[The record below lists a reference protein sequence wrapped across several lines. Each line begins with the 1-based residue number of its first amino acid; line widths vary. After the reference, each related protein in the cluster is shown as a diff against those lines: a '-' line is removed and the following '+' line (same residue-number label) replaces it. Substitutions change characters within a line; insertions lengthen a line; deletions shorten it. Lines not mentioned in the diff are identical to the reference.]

1 MFITSM
7 SRDLIEWFSFA
18 ARQILEGKVV
28 LTRQTTK
35 LLSKYR
41 KQLKKLAHP
50 NVDRVTKRRI
60 ILSSGGGGYLGGV
73 LIRVLLR
80 NQRVIDDRFV
90 TIRKN
95 EEKTIN
101 SKIWTISGW
110 TESVATQ
117 MSHKTNQ

>member
-1 MFITSM
+1 MTTFINSM

-18 ARQILEGKVV
+18 ARQILEGKVA

-41 KQLKKLAHP
+41 KQLKILAHP

-60 ILSSGGGGYLGGV
+60 ILTSGGGGYLGGV
-73 LIRVLLR
+73 LIHVLLR

-90 TIRKN
+90 TIRK
-95 EEKTIN
+95 K
-101 SKIWTISGW
+101 
-110 TESVATQ
+110 
-117 MSHKTNQ
+117 

>member
-1 MFITSM
+1 MFITSK

-18 ARQILEGKVV
+18 ARQILEGKVG

-73 LIRVLLR
+73 LIRVLLH

-90 TIRKN
+90 TIRK
-95 EEKTIN
+95 K
-101 SKIWTISGW
+101 
-110 TESVATQ
+110 
-117 MSHKTNQ
+117 

>member
-1 MFITSM
+1 MTTFINIM

-18 ARQILEGKVV
+18 ARQILEGKVA

-50 NVDRVTKRRI
+50 NVDRVTKCRI

-80 NQRVIDDRFV
+80 NHNVIDDSFV
-90 TIRKN
+90 TIRK
-95 EEKTIN
+95 K
-101 SKIWTISGW
+101 
-110 TESVATQ
+110 
-117 MSHKTNQ
+117 

>member
-1 MFITSM
+1 MTTFINSM

-18 ARQILEGKVV
+18 ARQILEGILVA

-60 ILSSGGGGYLGGV
+60 ILTSGGGGYLGGV

-90 TIRKN
+90 TIRK
-95 EEKTIN
+95 K
-101 SKIWTISGW
+101 
-110 TESVATQ
+110 
-117 MSHKTNQ
+117 